1 MKRWPL
7 DTHPIVHDDNP
18 YVLRHTLGE
27 NVARLRK
34 EQELNKTTFA
44 LMAGVSRPYLNAI
57 ERGQADVRLSY
68 VQKIADALCV
78 EPIDLLNA
86 DYDCKPRRLL

>member
-1 MKRWPL
+1 MNRWPL
-7 DTHPIVHDDNP
+7 DTCSPSRADQV
-18 YVLRHTLGE
+18 YVLRHTLGA

-57 ERGQADVRLSY
+57 ERGQADIRLSY
-68 VQKIADALCV
+68 MQRIADALCV
-78 EPIDLLNA
+78 EPTDLLNG
-86 DYDCKPRRLL
+86 PR